1 MKITIDT
8 KEDSHD
14 DLRKVIELLS
24 SFLTAPNSTA
34 PANIF
39 EQSTPSVGNLMG
51 MFDSPKEK
59 AEVPEL
65 PVKQPSIEL
74 Y

>member
-24 SFLTAPNSTA
+24 SFLTAPTA